1 MVAAGSIKRGVPEIS
16 RAKYGLRFER
26 TMGWRIM
33 PEYESYEAARSEFSW
48 KLPDEYNP
56 AAAVARHGDRT
67 ALIEAASGERYS
79 FADIDHAA
87 GRLADA
93 LAALGIETGDRI
105 GVIAPQRAETPIA
118 HLAAWQLGAVT
129 IPLTT
134 MFGPEAIAYRLDDAE
149 ARAVVADPS
158 VGAAVAEAS
167 EACPALETVLRLSPT
182 EWYVGDPQMD
192 EVPAA
197 AFACEVREYDGFVT
211 GRDPIDEPY
220 ASTPETTSA
229 VMYTSGSTGPPK
241 GVVHRHALWIGR
253 AAAAYNFFDGGFG
266 DGDVCWTPA
275 DWAWASALGGL
286 LLGAWQHGDPVV
298 AAPMRGFD
306 PAAAYRL
313 CARYDVVNGLAPPTA
328 LRMLMGEDPA
338 EYELSV
344 RTIATAGE
352 PLTPEILDWAA
363 EEFTDLTIN
372 EYYGQTELNLV
383 IANASRWFPV
393 RPGSMG
399 KVLPGYEVRILD
411 EETREPVPTGEV
423 GELAIRPDDDR
434 VFFAG
439 YLDRPEAT
447 AAKRHDGWY
456 VTDDLARIDE
466 DGYVWFESRA
476 DDVIIT
482 SGYRVGP
489 LEVESVLLDHPAV
502 EQVGVIGVP
511 DDLRGEVIK
520 AVVEAAPG
528 VEPDETLREEL
539 RTKARDR
546 LAAYEYPREIE
557 FVETLPKTA
566 TGKIRRV
573 ELRARE
579 ASD

>member
-1 MVAAGSIKRGVPEIS
+1 
-16 RAKYGLRFER
+16 
-26 TMGWRIM
+26 MGWRIM
-33 PEYESYEAARSEFSW
+33 PDYASYDTARSEFTW
-48 KLPDEYNP
+48 NLPDAYNP
-56 AAAVARHGDRT
+56 ATAAVAGRGDQT
-67 ALIEAASGERYS
+67 ALIEAARGTQYS
-79 FADIDHAA
+79 FADIDRAA
-87 GRLADA
+87 GRLASA
-93 LAALGIETGDRI
+93 LASLGVEPGDRI
-105 GVIAPQRAETPIA
+105 GVIAPQRVETPTA
-118 HLAAWQLGAVT
+118 HLAAWKLGAVT

-134 MFGPEAIAYRLDDAE
+134 MFGPDAIAYRVDDA
-149 ARAVVADPS
+149 AATAVIADPS
-158 VGAAVAEAS
+158 VAAAVAEAS
-167 EACPALETVLRLSPT
+167 DSCASLTDVLVLSPVT
-182 EWYVGDPQMD
+182 WYVGDAPVD
-192 EVPAA
+192 ETPAT
-197 AFACEVREYDGFVT
+197 AFACEVHDYDDLVAAH
-211 GRDPIDEPY
+211 DPIDEPY
-220 ASTPETTSA
+220 AASAETPSA

-241 GVVHRHALWIGR
+241 GVCHRHALWIGR
-253 AAAAYNFFDGGFG
+253 AAAAYNFFEGGLG
-266 DGDVCWTPA
+266 DGAVCWTPA

-313 CARYDVVNGLAPPTA
+313 CADYDVVNALAPPTA

-338 EYELSV
+338 GYELSL

-352 PLTPEILDWAA
+352 PLTPEILTWA
-363 EEFTDLTIN
+363 EEAFAELTIN

-399 KVLPGYEVRILD
+399 KPLPGYEVTILD
-411 EETREPVPTGEV
+411 EETRAPVPTGEV
-423 GELAIRPDDDR
+423 GELAVAPDDER
-434 VFFAG
+434 VFFSG
-439 YLDRPEAT
+439 YLGRPDAT
-447 AAKRHDGWY
+447 ADKRHGRWY
-456 VTDDLARIDE
+456 LTDDLARIDE

-502 EQVGVIGVP
+502 EQVGVIGIP
-511 DDLRGEVIK
+511 DALRGEVIK
-520 AVVEAAPG
+520 AVVEPAPD

-539 RTKARDR
+539 QLQARDR

-557 FVETLPKTA
+557 FVDDLPKTA

-579 ASD
+579 